1 MMELKVKDIS
11 DHGKLNILMK
21 ESRKEWVCNGHQ
33 EKEYFMGNLN
43 KIKGMGKGRNKIH
56 PQDRLSLA
64 PGGTELDTDKGKP
77 GSEMG

>member
-1 MMELKVKDIS
+1 MALECIMIM
-11 DHGKLNILMK
+11 NIQG
-21 ESRKEWVCNGHQ
+21 STPAIG
-33 EKEYFMGNLN
+33 N